1 MRYHAGG
8 GPFQGNAV
16 ANMSE
21 SQNTKRLILEAIR
34 QKNPDIQPGETFDW
48 LIINH
53 RLRQTITTDEFCSA
67 MTALGAEGL
76 IGADHTRRW
85 FVLTEKGFEA
95 MREGED
101 DLDAPPPPGSN
112 DRHARAPV
120 YN

>member
-1 MRYHAGG
+1 MAD
-8 GPFQGNAV
+8 
-16 ANMSE
+16 MSE
-21 SQNTKRLILEAIR
+21 SQNTKRLILDAIR

-48 LIINH
+48 LIIHH

-101 DLDAPPPPGSN
+101 DLDAPPPPGPN
-112 DRHARAPV
+112 DHGARSPA
-120 YN
+120 YSH

>member
-1 MRYHAGG
+1 
-8 GPFQGNAV
+8 
-16 ANMSE
+16 MSE

-67 MTALGAEGL
+67 MTELGAEGL
-76 IGADHTRRW
+76 IGADATRRW

-95 MREGED
+95 MRHDED
-101 DLDAPPPPGSN
+101 DFDAPPPPGPN
-112 DRHARAPV
+112 DQPAQALVH
-120 YN
+120 